1 MIKTQAHNGSAV
13 TAERGRCEGKGLHGL
28 DPAKQR
34 MHRAGHFAAALAVDY
49 PNLGD
54 APGATLLQVSRH
66 QAAQFRR
73 PKRVQIEFTRHRQFD
88 RFGEGLGIH
97 VAKVTHRRDDSS
109 GLHRAP
115 ATGTLPPLQALTVM
129 LVAGDPSGDLLAA
142 ELARELARQS
152 GPFGPRFIGA
162 GGPAMAA
169 AGVALRH
176 DLTRHS
182 VIGLEILRKYRVL
195 KAVFD
200 DLVTLA
206 LAERPDVI
214 VGVDYGG
221 FNLRLAKELRRRHA
235 RERGP
240 FLNWRPKIVQYVSPQ
255 VWASRP
261 GRAQTLANNHDL
273 LLSMLP
279 FEAAWYAR
287 HAPGLRVEFVGHPIV
302 DRHQG
307 IRLDSAKASKSRSTL
322 LLLPGSRVGELQRHL
337 PVMIPTAQRVV
348 RETGCRV
355 RMVLPRE
362 QLREVATPW
371 LAAVPELE
379 LQIDGLSDALTDST
393 VALAS
398 TGTVTI
404 ECAWFGVPTVALYR
418 TSSLTYA
425 IGRRIVTVPF
435 LAMPNLL
442 AGEAVMPEF
451 VQDAAS
457 PDALAAAVSE
467 LLQSPAKRTAQQA
480 RLREIVATLGSP
492 GAARRA
498 AAAILGVLG
507 SAD

>member
-1 MIKTQAHNGSAV
+1 VQIQF
-13 TAERGRCEGKGLHGL
+13 
-28 DPAKQR
+28 
-34 MHRAGHFAAALAVDY
+34 AGHGQL
-49 PNLGD
+49 
-54 APGATLLQVSRH
+54 
-66 QAAQFRR
+66 
-73 PKRVQIEFTRHRQFD
+73 D
-88 RFGEGLGIH
+88 RLSEGFGIH
-97 VAKVTHRRDDSS
+97 AAKMTRRRAVSS

-115 ATGTLPPLQALTVM
+115 ATGTLRPLQALTIM
-129 LVAGDPSGDLLAA
+129 LVAGDPSGDLLAT
-142 ELARELARQS
+142 ELARELACQA

-182 VIGLEILRKYRVL
+182 VIGLEILRKYREL

-200 DLVTLA
+200 DLVALA
-206 LAERPDVI
+206 LAERPEVI

-221 FNLRLAKELRRRHA
+221 FNLRLAEELRRRHA
-235 RERGP
+235 QERGI

-261 GRAQTLANNHDL
+261 GRARTIAENHDL
-273 LLSMLP
+273 LLSILP

-287 HAPGLRVEFVGHPIV
+287 HAPRLRVEFVGHPIV
-302 DRHQG
+302 DRHQAPPPEARETPIG
-307 IRLDSAKASKSRSTL
+307 RPTL

-337 PVMIPTAQRVV
+337 PVMIPATERVV

-355 RMVLPRE
+355 RIVLPRE
-362 QLREVATPW
+362 QLRAIAAPW

-379 LQIDGLSDALTDST
+379 VQIGDLPAALTNAT

-398 TGTVTI
+398 TGTVTL
-404 ECAWFGVPTVALYR
+404 ECAWFGVPTVAIYR
-418 TSSLTYA
+418 TSALTYA

-442 AGEAVMPEF
+442 AGEAIMPEF

-457 PDALAAAVSE
+457 PATLAGAVSE
-467 LLQSPAKRTAQQA
+467 LLQSPAKRATQQA
-480 RLREIVATLGSP
+480 RLQEMVATLGRP

-498 AAAILGVLG
+498 ATAILEVVGAG
-507 SAD
+507 R

>member
-1 MIKTQAHNGSAV
+1 M
-13 TAERGRCEGKGLHGL
+13 HG
-28 DPAKQR
+28 
-34 MHRAGHFAAALAVDY
+34 AGHFAAALAVNHAD
-49 PNLGD
+49 LGN
-54 APGATLLQVSRH
+54 APGTAFFQIRRH
-66 QAAQFRR
+66 QPPEFLRT
-73 PKRVQIEFTRHRQFD
+73 KRVQIQFAGHRKLD

-97 VAKVTHRRDDSS
+97 AAMMTHPRDVSS

-115 ATGTLPPLQALTVM
+115 ATGTLPSLQALTVM

-142 ELARELARQS
+142 ELAREFARQS

-182 VIGLEILRKYRVL
+182 VIGLEILRKYREL

-200 DLVTLA
+200 DLVALA
-206 LAERPDVI
+206 LAERPEVI

-221 FNLRLAKELRRRHA
+221 FNLRLAKELRRRLA
-235 RERGP
+235 RERGL

-261 GRAQTLANNHDL
+261 GRARTIAENHDL
-273 LLSMLP
+273 LLSILP

-307 IRLDSAKASKSRSTL
+307 TRPESRVTSTGRPTL

-337 PVMIPTAQRVV
+337 PVMIPAAQRVV
-348 RETGCRV
+348 RETGCRL

-362 QLREVATPW
+362 QLREVAAPW
-371 LAAVPELE
+371 LAQVPELE
-379 LQIDGLSDALTDST
+379 LQTGDLPGALCDAT

-398 TGTVTI
+398 TGTVTL

-418 TSSLTYA
+418 TSALTYA
-425 IGRRIVTVPF
+425 IGKRIVTVPF

-457 PDALAAAVSE
+457 PEALAGAVSE
-467 LLQSPAKRTAQQA
+467 LLQSPAKRTAQQV
-480 RLREIVATLGSP
+480 RLRELVATLGSP

-498 AAAILGVLG
+498 ATAILGTLG
-507 SAD
+507 SGC